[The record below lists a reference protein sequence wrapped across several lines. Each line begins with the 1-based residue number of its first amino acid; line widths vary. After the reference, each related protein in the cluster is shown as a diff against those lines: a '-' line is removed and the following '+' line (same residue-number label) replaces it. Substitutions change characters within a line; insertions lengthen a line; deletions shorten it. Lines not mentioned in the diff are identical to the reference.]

1 MELGH
6 RLVVLD
12 CRESLWLLCLLKMRS
27 LGDEMGRRVSVV

>member
-27 LGDEMGRRVSVV
+27 LGDEMGRRVCDM